1 MNMEQLTEKLIRT
14 VEEKTS
20 VKVRL
25 TNTYTES
32 KRLERK
38 LNTLFQLE
46 KYLKEQILKVDKQ
59 SSTKSN
65 SCTLQTRNCSIDQ
78 TE

>member
-1 MNMEQLTEKLIRT
+1 MEQLTEKLIRT

-38 LNTLFQLE
+38 LNALFQQE
-46 KYLKEQILKVDKQ
+46 
-59 SSTKSN
+59 N
-65 SCTLQTRNCSIDQ
+65 F
-78 TE
+78 